1 MEDHPMITVS
11 NQVCLAKM
19 ATRGFQEGRV
29 EKEGLFLSPT
39 TEH

>member
-19 ATRGFQEGRV
+19 ATRGFQEVLNRGFDIFYRV
-29 EKEGLFLSPT
+29 NS
-39 TEH
+39 